1 MNEIACRDRM
11 TKFRILVIDDN
22 RSIHE
27 DFLKILG
34 SSTSMQ
40 KEELDDFATSLLGV
54 KPDPARDVVF
64 EIDSAFQGQEGLEK
78 VRAAAAEGRPY
89 SLAFVD
95 VRMPPG
101 WDGIE
106 TITHIS
112 REFTDLQFVI
122 CTAYSDYSWN
132 EIAKTIGNTD
142 NVLLLK
148 KPFDNLEVTQMA
160 HALGRKWELTQMARQ
175 KMDDLENRVSE
186 RTAELRAVNK
196 ELTSEV
202 VERTMAET
210 ALRNSEERFS
220 MAFHGSPV
228 PMAIRRLDVSGCV
241 DANASFLTLLSAS
254 REEALAEGA
263 LQWTDSTIEGRIES
277 QLDDRHPVRDLP
289 ASIRTVAGETRQVL
303 VTAQI
308 LKLGDAPYQLLILQ
322 DVTERT
328 RLEND
333 LRQAQKMEAIGR
345 LAAGVAHDF
354 NNILTVILGNTT
366 MQLDRPQLDDDL
378 TGSLRQVVAAAER
391 ATALTRQLLAYS
403 RKQVLAR
410 RPLRL
415 DEIVEQ
421 TADMLRRIIGEH
433 ISIEVEIAPDLPPIF
448 ADATSVDQVIMNLAL
463 NSRDAM
469 PDGGRLTIQA
479 FAVELDKINEA
490 RQPNAKPGSYVC
502 LSMKDDGE
510 GMDKPTL
517 ERVFEPFFTTKE
529 LGKGTGMGLATVY
542 GVLQQHDGW
551 IEVDSTRGIGTE
563 VRVFFPAS
571 ETGVVEERGTRITKA
586 VENAV
591 PAGFTIL
598 VVEDEQMLR
607 EFVCN
612 ALTSIGYRVLSAAN
626 GQEALKIWE
635 AHREEIDLLLTD
647 VVMPGLPS
655 GRQLEQQLTSDKPDL
670 KVIFTSGYSEEVLGM
685 DSDDGPRHGFLAKP
699 YFTESLARTVAT
711 QLCESARQSI
721 RANREGAPAIASEA

>member
-1 MNEIACRDRM
+1 MNEIASRARM

-54 KPDPARDVVF
+54 KPDPTREVAF
-64 EIDSAFQGQEGLEK
+64 QIDSAFQGQEGLEK

-112 REFTDLQFVI
+112 REFSDLQFVI

-132 EIAKTIGNTD
+132 EIAKAIGNTD

-160 HALGRKWELTQMARQ
+160 HALCRKWELTKFARQ
-175 KMDDLENRVSE
+175 KMDALENRVSE

-228 PMAIRRLDVSGCV
+228 PMAIRRLDVSGCL

-263 LQWTDSTIEGRIES
+263 LQWTDLEIEERIES
-277 QLDDRHPVRDLP
+277 QLDDLQPIRDLA
-289 ASIRTVAGETRQVL
+289 ASIRTVAGETREVL

-333 LRQAQKMEAIGR
+333 LRQAQKM
-345 LAAGVAHDF
+345 
-354 NNILTVILGNTT
+354 
-366 MQLDRPQLDDDL
+366 
-378 TGSLRQVVAAAER
+378 
-391 ATALTRQLLAYS
+391 
-403 RKQVLAR
+403 
-410 RPLRL
+410 
-415 DEIVEQ
+415 
-421 TADMLRRIIGEH
+421 
-433 ISIEVEIAPDLPPIF
+433 
-448 ADATSVDQVIMNLAL
+448 
-463 NSRDAM
+463 
-469 PDGGRLTIQA
+469 
-479 FAVELDKINEA
+479 
-490 RQPNAKPGSYVC
+490 
-502 LSMKDDGE
+502 
-510 GMDKPTL
+510 
-517 ERVFEPFFTTKE
+517 
-529 LGKGTGMGLATVY
+529 
-542 GVLQQHDGW
+542 
-551 IEVDSTRGIGTE
+551 
-563 VRVFFPAS
+563 
-571 ETGVVEERGTRITKA
+571 
-586 VENAV
+586 
-591 PAGFTIL
+591 
-598 VVEDEQMLR
+598 
-607 EFVCN
+607 
-612 ALTSIGYRVLSAAN
+612 
-626 GQEALKIWE
+626 
-635 AHREEIDLLLTD
+635 
-647 VVMPGLPS
+647 
-655 GRQLEQQLTSDKPDL
+655 
-670 KVIFTSGYSEEVLGM
+670 
-685 DSDDGPRHGFLAKP
+685 
-699 YFTESLARTVAT
+699 
-711 QLCESARQSI
+711 
-721 RANREGAPAIASEA
+721 